1 MDRRTDDLIQTKLAA
16 AYLAAAIVQT
26 LNESD
31 PTFRERFLQ
40 TLSKAYGSLR
50 DQAETVAGL
59 ELLVWTREIL
69 EKKGEGICAS
79 PASQEGQMHEHIGPR
94 N

>member
-1 MDRRTDDLIQTKLAA
+1 MDRRTDDLIQTKFAA
-16 AYLAAAIVQT
+16 AYIAAAIVQT

-50 DQAETVAGL
+50 DQTETVAGL

-79 PASQEGQMHEHIGPR
+79 PAPQAGQTHEHIGPR

>member
-31 PTFRERFLQ
+31 PTFRERFLH

-59 ELLVWTREIL
+59 EMLVWTREIL
-69 EKKGEGICAS
+69 EKKEEGAS
-79 PASQEGQMHEHIGPR
+79 PAPQKR
-94 N
+94 TNA

>member
-16 AYLAAAIVQT
+16 AYLAAAIVET

-40 TLSKAYGSLR
+40 ALSKAYGSLR

-69 EKKGEGICAS
+69 EKKGESVAS
-79 PASQEGQMHEHIGPR
+79 PASQEGQTHEHIGPR